1 MKHIRYKSHF
11 YDRND
16 RRYDIEILQEV
27 DSITAPEGWPATI
40 QLAADPLEIEW
51 SEVSKLDP
59 VQGSCATLR
68 VLSMTD
74 RQFFDMYTVNYGTIE
89 LRVYRDPSAGAGLLT
104 PNRIQ
109 LEGFNTAKAQYPVAS
124 DITVSATRYN
134 AEGVYIGTVS
144 STIYAGETETTLFAI
159 EGVNTLSDLQIEGS
173 SIDAIYRYHTTDTL
187 LYWAGTLDPELFE
200 EPYAYNNRYVTELS
214 FVDLAP
220 LDYVYWGAKGLM
232 SIRTIVEKCVES
244 AKFLHAKPFFEMIA
258 TQTSDQESAFACTVQ
273 AENFYDDD
281 GEPMTM
287 REVLEE
293 VLRPF
298 AVRLIQ
304 KDGIMVLFDLHSL
317 HGVAPATIS
326 WYGTD
331 STVEADRV
339 YNDVTV
345 KFSPYQDETIL
356 EAAIDEDEALNEG
369 DDGVIS
375 QLVYGYTD
383 PTIGVGGS
391 TDGDV
396 TAFEAFTLLLK
407 QAPVELKN
415 LKVKT
420 GACVYRVQP
429 KYSGEKE
436 SGIIWSFSVS
446 YPSRQGQQW
455 PFYGNTNAPFCA
467 MGNNYKGLY
476 PEYSVTPI
484 IETSGIYISSD
495 APDAKIL
502 VTVEAMY
509 DARYNWFEA
518 ADAYKT
524 KNPLKTYDYTGNR
537 SYIQDKDMCLIP
549 VVITV
554 RDDAGNPIYR
564 YSNNSRRIGFD
575 PSNPT
580 QTDEE
585 VGWYKIKPDEDIYA
599 RPAWFAYYGED
610 IEGKGIMS
618 DGWKKNS
625 RLLYSNTTSI
635 PITISSKNNGEY
647 LPMPPESGY
656 LVVEVCAGHLFMTY
670 AGNELTTLNN
680 AVGPTDPV
688 YTEKA
693 RTVAYKSIE
702 IKIVPEYGAD
712 KVEATDI
719 EDIAWL
725 NKSARENL
733 SISTIVG
740 TPNKKMPAA
749 KGALRLPS
757 GAQVDSFTRGDHVG
771 RLEKLL
777 IGTAYSQYA
786 ERKNVLQGTADMLLG
801 FYPLI
806 DQSIDGR
813 YVLLSEVQ
821 NVEKGTSNIR
831 AAEFNADEYDS
842 IEEKEE

>member
-1 MKHIRYKSHF
+1 MKHVRYKSHF

-16 RRYDIEILQEV
+16 RRYDIEVLQEV
-27 DSITAPEGWPATI
+27 DSTTAPEGWPATI
-40 QLAADPLEIEW
+40 RLAADPLEIEW
-51 SEVSKLDP
+51 SEVGKLDP

-89 LRVYRDPSAGAGLLT
+89 LRVYRDPNAGVGLLT

-124 DITVSATRYN
+124 DIVVSATRYN

-144 STIYAGETETTLFAI
+144 STLYAGETETTLFAI
-159 EGVNTLSDLQIEGS
+159 EGVNTLADLQIEGS
-173 SIDAIYRYHTTDTL
+173 SIDATYRYHTTDTL

-220 LDYVYWGAKGLM
+220 LDYVYWDAKGLM
-232 SIRTIVEKCVES
+232 SIRAIVEKCVES
-244 AKFLHAKPFFEMIA
+244 AKFLHAKPFFELVA
-258 TQTSDQESAFACTVQ
+258 TQTADQESAFACTVQ

-293 VLRPF
+293 ALRPF

-304 KDGIMVLFDLHSL
+304 KDGFMVLFDLHSL
-317 HGVAPATIS
+317 HAVTPAAIS

-345 KFSPYQDETIL
+345 KFSPYQNETIF
-356 EAAIDEDEALNEG
+356 EALTEPDEVLKEG
-369 DDGVIS
+369 DDSINEEMVF
-375 QLVYGYTD
+375 GYT
-383 PTIGVGGS
+383 VGWDGS
-391 TDGDV
+391 PSLIDKV
-396 TAFEAFTLLLK
+396 SSFEAFKMLMKVPTESLDKAQVMNGAVLFR
-407 QAPVELKN
+407 VE
-415 LKVKT
+415 
-420 GACVYRVQP
+420 P
-429 KYSGEKE
+429 IYSGKE
-436 SGIIWSFSVS
+436 DAGVLWSFSQAH
-446 YPSRQGQQW
+446 PKRQDDDQNW
-455 PFYGNTNAPFCA
+455 PAYSPKVPFCA
-467 MGNNYKGLY
+467 MGANYAQAL
-476 PEYSVTPI
+476 PEKPVTPI
-484 IETSGIYISSD
+484 IKTNGVYVSNDGGGSN
-495 APDAKIL
+495 IL
-502 VTVEAMY
+502 LSIEALF
-509 DARYNWFEA
+509 DARYDWFDS

-524 KNPLKTYDYTGNR
+524 NVESKNYDFTENEK
-537 SYIQDKDMCLIP
+537 YIKERGLCFIP
-549 VVITV
+549 AVITL
-554 RDDAGNPIYR
+554 RDESGRPLYR
-564 YSNNSRRIGFD
+564 YSNNWKRISD
-575 PSNPT
+575 PTSIFH
-580 QTDEE
+580 EW
-585 VGWYKIKPDEDIYA
+585 VGWHKIANGEDVYE
-599 RPAWFAYYGED
+599 RPAWLAFYKESPK
-610 IEGKGIMS
+610 EGGAMS
-618 DGWKKNS
+618 DGWQKNKQVLWS
-625 RLLYSNTTSI
+625 TIRDI
-635 PITISSKNNGEY
+635 PATIANKNNGEY
-647 LPMPPESGY
+647 IAMPPEPGY
-656 LVVEVCAGHLFMTY
+656 LVVEICAGHLFMTLAEY
-670 AGNELTTLNN
+670 SLTTLNN

-702 IKIVPEYGAD
+702 IKIVPEYGVD
-712 KVEATDI
+712 EVEATDI
-719 EDIAWL
+719 EDIAWI

-740 TPNKKMPAA
+740 TPNTKMPAA
-749 KGALRLPS
+749 KGALRLPN
-757 GAQVDSFTRGDHVG
+757 GAQVDSFTRGDHAG

-806 DQSIDGR
+806 DRSIDGR

-821 NVEKGTSNIR
+821 NVEKGTSDIR